1 MLQGK
6 NFCAFRAIITYTT
19 LYAVKN
25 LYRISAFLRN
35 VDKKRSKTLSCNC
48 EKIKPFAKKWLPV
61 IGCAVAIVALIGVCC
76 VSMSFNRKLSAV
88 SGEVSAAVSELKD
101 VSETLGSVS
110 ANLAENAKAA
120 EALKKELDSVKE
132 DLKSLDGNYVAL
144 TTESGIQNGR
154 LNEIEAGILE
164 MDAGLKDVDDK
175 IAYVRDLADIKFE
188 AEPYPATYE
197 ATERS
202 IEEFRDCFISEI
214 LPYVKDAQG
223 FTEEQLAEG
232 LEQMENISSEEF
244 LEILEMKGF
253 DASIM
258 KLRLTSPTTL
268 VVDGNEVEYEN
279 RGGVFYANGKELG
292 TISDEAIVLSLESSG
307 IPGEFRLYRTSAPA
321 STINLRD
328 KIQMIDAA
336 IEKMAANVE
345 DNSTSIEDIK
355 DSLEYYEE
363 ESSAFADSMEEALY
377 KTAEYI
383 DEAIAGEEDYISGL
397 IDDLDYL
404 SEDYEA
410 FKEEVKAFADHVED
424 TFYATGDYIDEA
436 VAAIDEEL
444 NQIDVK
450 IKDAN
455 ILIRTEFDS
464 VSADFASQVAEV
476 QAGLAEAKE
485 ELEALRTQAAADH
498 ADTAEAIADLEADH
512 AAASEVVA
520 ALEADHA
527 KAADA
532 VAALEA
538 KVADYYNQAVGLYDT
553 ASGIVAEFDG
563 RLDSLE
569 GFAESYGF

>member
-1 MLQGK
+1 M
-6 NFCAFRAIITYTT
+6 N
-19 LYAVKN
+19 
-25 LYRISAFLRN
+25 
-35 VDKKRSKTLSCNC
+35 CNC

-175 IAYVRDLADIKFE
+175 IAYVRELADIKFE

-202 IEEFRDCFISEI
+202 IEEFRECFISEI

-223 FTEEQLAEG
+223 FTDDQLAEA
-232 LEQMENISSEEF
+232 LEQMKNISSEE
-244 LEILEMKGF
+244 LLEMAGF

-279 RGGVFYANGKELG
+279 RGGVFYANGEELG

-307 IPGEFRLYRTSAPA
+307 LPGEFRLYRTSAPA

-345 DNSTSIEDIK
+345 DNSASIEDIK

-363 ESSAFADSMEEALY
+363 EASAFADSMEEALY

-383 DEAIAGEEDYISGL
+383 DEAIA
-397 IDDLDYL
+397 
-404 SEDYEA
+404 
-410 FKEEVKAFADHVED
+410 
-424 TFYATGDYIDEA
+424 
-436 VAAIDEEL
+436 AIDEEF

-464 VSADFASQVAEV
+464 VSADFASKVAEV

-485 ELEALRTQAAADH
+485 ELEALRTQAADDH
-498 ADTAEAIADLEADH
+498 ADTAEAIAALEADH

-553 ASGIVAEFDG
+553 ASGIVTEFDG

>member
-1 MLQGK
+1 MCVPCNNNIYHIICGQKIYIVYRLSRRQHGK
-6 NFCAFRAIITYTT
+6 
-19 LYAVKN
+19 
-25 LYRISAFLRN
+25 
-35 VDKKRSKTLSCNC
+35 VDKKRSKALNCNC

-223 FTEEQLAEG
+223 FTEEQFAEA
-232 LEQMENISSEEF
+232 LEQMENISSKE
-244 LEILEMKGF
+244 LLEMAGF

-279 RGGVFYANGKELG
+279 RGGVFYANGEELG
-292 TISDEAIVLSLESSG
+292 TISDEAIVIVFSLESSG

-345 DNSTSIEDIK
+345 DNSASIEDIK

-363 ESSAFADSMEEALY
+363 EASAFADSMEEALY

-383 DEAIAGEEDYISGL
+383 DEAIAGEEEYISGL

-464 VSADFASQVAEV
+464 VSADFAAKVAEV
-476 QAGLAEAKE
+476 QSGLVEAKE

-498 ADTAEAIADLEADH
+498 ADTAEAIAALEADH
-512 AAASEVVA
+512 AVASEVVA